1 MDGPGVAVAINA
13 VVWPFIATI
22 VFFYLYFS
30 HRTKVRLALIE
41 SGRDASIFRR
51 NAVDKLRS
59 LKHGVVAFMAGMG
72 LLFGGFFD
80 ALGMEDGVAYLA
92 GLLLFV
98 GVGLI
103 FFYFY
108 VNRTADIQEQES
120 DIL

>member
-1 MDGPGVAVAINA
+1 MHGPEVAIAINA

-22 VFFYLYFS
+22 VFFYMFFS

-59 LKHGVVAFMAGMG
+59 LKQGIVALMAGIG

-80 ALGMEDGVAYLA
+80 AIGMEDGVAYLA
-92 GLLLFV
+92 GVLLFV
-98 GVGLI
+98 GVGLV

-108 VNRTADIQEQES
+108 VNRSGEIHEHES